1 MHLLGLS
8 EELPINCADT
18 LDLIERMVLRA
29 AMLRGGTCGTHYE
42 LKAKAS
48 SYNQPI
54 KRQTHVKHTQTT
66 LRLLPTNFLSVF
78 DYFVGLAIN
87 SFMADAVII

>member
-29 AMLRGGTCGTHYE
+29 SMLRGGTCGTHE
-42 LKAKAS
+42 LKVKAS

-54 KRQTHVKHTQTT
+54 KRQPHVKH
-66 LRLLPTNFLSVF
+66 TNFLSVF
-78 DYFVGLAIN
+78 DHFVGLAIN
-87 SFMADAVII
+87 SFMTDAVII